1 MRACVYGAGSLGTVL
16 GAYISKAGVPI
27 DLINRNE
34 EHVRVLNEQG
44 AKITGTVNFVRP
56 VTALLPAQM
65 TGQYD
70 IIFLLTKQ
78 LYNDDVAQFLRAY
91 LSPLGIVVCLQNG
104 IPEPGLIEDL
114 GINHVLGCVVEW
126 CATMTEP
133 GCCEVT
139 SRPENMAF
147 HMGINTHVS
156 ESVRSEAIRLLALM
170 CPVIME
176 ADLNDIR
183 WSKLLIHATFSG
195 LGTVIGGTF
204 GDVVK
209 DKHVRKI
216 AVRCMKEIIDV
227 GHASGANFAP
237 IQGKNIVPLFDYDNP
252 MKQQIVEMLL
262 PFVMRKYFK
271 IEPSMLQDV
280 RHNKRC
286 EVRAIN
292 GIICEYG
299 RKYGVRTPINDGI
312 EHLLIQMEKHEVPI
326 MHDNYRVLQDRY

>member
-44 AKITGTVNFVRP
+44 AKITGTVNFVQP

-78 LYNDDVAQFLRAY
+78 LYNHDVAQFLRAY
-91 LSPLGIVVCLQNG
+91 LSPLGAVVCLQNG

-126 CATMTEP
+126 GATMTEP

-139 SRPENMAF
+139 SRPECMTF

-156 ESVRSEAIRLLALM
+156 SSVRNEAIRLLSLM
-170 CPVIME
+170 CPVMIE
-176 ADLNDIR
+176 ANLDGVR
-183 WSKLLIHATFSG
+183 WSKLLINATFSG

-209 DKHVRKI
+209 DKNVRPI
-216 AVRCMKEIIDV
+216 VLRCMKEIIDV
-227 GHASGANFAP
+227 GHAAGVEFAP
-237 IQGKNIVPLFDYDNP
+237 VQGKNIVQLFYYNSP
-252 MKQQIVEMLL
+252 MKQKFAEMLL
-262 PFVMRKYFK
+262 PIAMRKHFG
-271 IEPSMLQDV
+271 IEPSMLQDL

-286 EVRAIN
+286 EARSIN
-292 GIICEYG
+292 GMICEYG

-312 EHLLIQMEKHEVPI
+312 EHLIIQMEKHEVPI
-326 MHDNYRVLQDRY
+326 MHDNYRVLQNR

>member
-34 EHVRVLNEQG
+34 GHVRVLNEQG
-44 AKITGTVNFVRP
+44 AKITGTVNFVQP

-78 LYNDDVAQFLRAY
+78 LYNHDVAQFLRAY
-91 LSPLGIVVCLQNG
+91 LSPLGVVVCLQNG

-126 CATMTEP
+126 GATMTEP
-133 GCCEVT
+133 GCCELT
-139 SRPENMAF
+139 SRPDSMTF

-156 ESVRSEAIRLLALM
+156 TSVRNEAIRLLSLM
-170 CPVIME
+170 CPVMIE
-176 ADLNDIR
+176 ANLDGVR
-183 WSKLLIHATFSG
+183 WSKLLINATFSG

-209 DKHVRKI
+209 DKNVRPI
-216 AVRCMKEIIDV
+216 ALRCMKEIIDV
-227 GHASGANFAP
+227 GHAAGVEFVP
-237 IQGKNIVPLFDYDNP
+237 VQGKNIVQLFYYNSP
-252 MKQQIVEMLL
+252 MKQKFAEILL
-262 PFVMRKYFK
+262 PIAMRKHFD
-271 IEPSMLQDV
+271 IEPSMLQDL

-286 EVRAIN
+286 EVRSIN
-292 GIICEYG
+292 GMICEYG

-312 EHLLIQMEKHEVPI
+312 EHLIIQMEKHEVPI
-326 MHDNYRVLQDRY
+326 MHDNYRVLQNR